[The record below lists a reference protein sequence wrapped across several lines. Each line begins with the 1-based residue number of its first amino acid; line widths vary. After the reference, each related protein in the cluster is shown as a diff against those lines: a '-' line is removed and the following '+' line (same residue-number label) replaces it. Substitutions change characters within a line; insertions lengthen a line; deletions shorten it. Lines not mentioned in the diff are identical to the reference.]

1 MRSRKLQAVPS
12 ANWRPRK
19 ASAVSSMSK
28 AGEEECSSSSN
39 QAESKSGSERVREN
53 ERDRKNKFPFLPF
66 EFSSG
71 PNRIGSSAFFTH
83 GFRCCCHLEIPSQ
96 TQQEIRFSQI
106 SGHPVAQSRR
116 HRKLV
121 ITARRIRL
129 GTMRLR
135 VRSLALLSGVR

>member
-53 ERDRKNKFPFLPF
+53 ERDRKNKFPFLPPL
-66 EFSSG
+66 SSL
-71 PNRIGSSAFFTH
+71 RALIG
-83 GFRCCCHLEIPSQ
+83 L
-96 TQQEIRFSQI
+96 
-106 SGHPVAQSRR
+106 GH
-116 HRKLV
+116 
-121 ITARRIRL
+121 
-129 GTMRLR
+129 
-135 VRSLALLSGVR
+135 LLSSLTGSDVAVTLKYHHRHSKK